1 LRDLWASPKAKD
13 KLRRRNRNLELLP
26 SYPENTDAL
35 DQYLQAN
42 DDADD
47 ELDEES
53 ELDVEIGAS
62 AVRRDL
68 KRKREV
74 FEEIVVQD
82 VPPGFEGET
91 SR

>member
-1 LRDLWASPKAKD
+1 M
-13 KLRRRNRNLELLP
+13 
-26 SYPENTDAL
+26 L